1 MLSYLAE
8 AYLQYVGASTIN
20 YMFSKWLE
28 VVFTISI
35 SFLRIRV
42 NTIEVASFEG
52 RQIFRNCTPQFFNI
66 HHYRRQQQ
74 KHQEKS

>member
-52 RQIFRNCTPQFFNI
+52 RQGII
-66 HHYRRQQQ
+66 
-74 KHQEKS
+74 